1 MPISEPG
8 PVFSDGEIVGE
19 IDDQIITEVSG
30 CAASRIHPDIIYVHN
45 DNGDNAT
52 LYAINTTTATVVAVL
67 EIT

>member
-19 IDDQIITEVSG
+19 IDNPIITEVSG

-45 DNGDNAT
+45 DNGDSPT
-52 LYAINTTTATVVAVL
+52 LYAIDTTTATLVAVFK
-67 EIT
+67 IT